1 VKRNRLIVLLGPTGV
16 GKTELSLRL
25 AEAWGSSIISSDSR
39 QFFKELKIGTA
50 APTREQLDRV
60 KHYFIG
66 VKSITDYYSAGQ
78 YEIDVLQL
86 LNELFT
92 ENSTQFLVGG
102 AMLYIDAVC
111 NGLDDL
117 PPVSTEIRNKVLA
130 IWNELG
136 IEGIGQKLKE
146 LDPVC
151 YKTIDIKNKQRVI
164 HAIEV
169 SLSTGKPYS
178 ELLKHEKKER
188 PFDIIKI
195 GLNLPREELY
205 QRINQRVDVMIE
217 EGLIQEAESLYP
229 YKHLNA
235 LNTVGYKELFQ
246 YMDGKYS
253 LDFAINMIKQNSRRY
268 AKRQLTWFN
277 ADKEIQWFNPKQH
290 VEISAT
296 LEKRAL

>member
-16 GKTELSLRL
+16 GKTELSLQL
-25 AEAWGSSIISSDSR
+25 AETFNSSIISSDSR
-39 QFFKELKIGTA
+39 QIFKELKIGTA
-50 APTREQLDRV
+50 APTQEQLDRV

-66 VKSITDYYSAGQ
+66 TKSITDYYSAGQ
-78 YEIDVLQL
+78 YEVDVLQV

-102 AMLYIDAVC
+102 SMLYIDAVC
-111 NGLDDL
+111 EGLDDL
-117 PPVSTEIRNKVLA
+117 PTISTEVRTQVLS
-130 IWNELG
+130 IWNESG
-136 IEGIGQKLKE
+136 IDGLRRKLQKL
-146 LDPVC
+146 DHA
-151 YKTIDIKNKQRVI
+151 YYQTIDINNKQRVM
-164 HAIEV
+164 HAIEI
-169 SLSTGKPYS
+169 SLSTEKPYS

-205 QRINQRVDVMIE
+205 QRINQRVDIMIQD
-217 EGLIQEAESLYP
+217 GLIQEAEALYP
-229 YKHLNA
+229 HKHLNA

-246 YMDGKYS
+246 YMDGNHS

-277 ADKEIQWFNPKQH
+277 ADKEIQWFNPKQY

-296 LEKRAL
+296 LEKRTL

>member
-16 GKTELSLRL
+16 GKTELSLQL
-25 AEAWGSSIISSDSR
+25 AETFNSSIISSDSR
-39 QFFKELKIGTA
+39 QIFKELKIGTA
-50 APTREQLDRV
+50 APTQEQLDRV

-66 VKSITDYYSAGQ
+66 TKSITDYYSAGQ
-78 YEIDVLQL
+78 YEVDVLQV

-102 AMLYIDAVC
+102 SMLYIDAVC
-111 NGLDDL
+111 EGLDDL
-117 PPVSTEIRNKVLA
+117 PTISTEVRTQVLS
-130 IWNELG
+130 IWNESG
-136 IEGIGQKLKE
+136 IDGLRRKLQKL
-146 LDPVC
+146 DPA
-151 YKTIDIKNKQRVI
+151 YYQTIDINNKQRVM
-164 HAIEV
+164 HAIEI
-169 SLSTGKPYS
+169 SLSTEKPYS

-205 QRINQRVDVMIE
+205 QRINQRVDIMIQD
-217 EGLIQEAESLYP
+217 GLIQEAEALYP
-229 YKHLNA
+229 HKHLNA

-246 YMDGKYS
+246 YMDGNHS

-277 ADKEIQWFNPKQH
+277 ADKEIQWFNPKQY

-296 LEKRAL
+296 LEKRTL

>member
-1 VKRNRLIVLLGPTGV
+1 MKRNRLIVLLGPTGV
-16 GKTELSLRL
+16 GKTELSLQL
-25 AEAWGSSIISSDSR
+25 AETFNSSIISSDSR
-39 QFFKELKIGTA
+39 QIFKELKIGTA
-50 APTREQLDRV
+50 APTQEQLDRV

-66 VKSITDYYSAGQ
+66 TKSITDYYSAGQ
-78 YEIDVLQL
+78 YEVDVLQV

-102 AMLYIDAVC
+102 SMLYIDAVC
-111 NGLDDL
+111 EGLDDL
-117 PPVSTEIRNKVLA
+117 PTISTEVRTQVLS
-130 IWNELG
+130 IWNESG
-136 IEGIGQKLKE
+136 IDGLRRKLQKL
-146 LDPVC
+146 DPA
-151 YKTIDIKNKQRVI
+151 YYQTIDINNKQRVM
-164 HAIEV
+164 HAIEI
-169 SLSTGKPYS
+169 SLSTEKPYS

-205 QRINQRVDVMIE
+205 QRINQRVDIMIQD
-217 EGLIQEAESLYP
+217 GLIQEAEALYP
-229 YKHLNA
+229 HKHLNA

-246 YMDGKYS
+246 YMDGNHS

-277 ADKEIQWFNPKQH
+277 ADKEIQWFNPKQY

-296 LEKRAL
+296 LEKRTL

>member
-1 VKRNRLIVLLGPTGV
+1 MKSNRLIVLLGPTGV
-16 GKTELSLRL
+16 GKTELSLQL
-25 AEAWGSSIISSDSR
+25 AETFNSSIISSDSR
-39 QFFKELKIGTA
+39 QIFKELKIGTA
-50 APTREQLDRV
+50 APTQEQLDRV

-66 VKSITDYYSAGQ
+66 TKSITDYYSAGQ
-78 YEIDVLQL
+78 YEVDVLQV

-102 AMLYIDAVC
+102 SMLYIDAVC
-111 NGLDDL
+111 EGLDDL
-117 PPVSTEIRNKVLA
+117 PTISTEVRTQVLS
-130 IWNELG
+130 IWNESG
-136 IEGIGQKLKE
+136 IDGLRRKLQKL
-146 LDPVC
+146 DPA
-151 YKTIDIKNKQRVI
+151 YYQTIDINNKQRVM
-164 HAIEV
+164 HAIEI
-169 SLSTGKPYS
+169 SLSTEKPYS

-205 QRINQRVDVMIE
+205 QRINQRVDIMIQD
-217 EGLIQEAESLYP
+217 GLIQEAEALYP
-229 YKHLNA
+229 HKHLNA

-246 YMDGKYS
+246 YMDGNHS

-277 ADKEIQWFNPKQH
+277 ADKEIQWFNPKQY

-296 LEKRAL
+296 LEKRTL

>member
-1 VKRNRLIVLLGPTGV
+1 MKRNRLIVLLGPTGV
-16 GKTELSLRL
+16 GKTELSLQL
-25 AEAWGSSIISSDSR
+25 AETFNSSIISSDSR

-78 YEIDVLQL
+78 YEVDVLQL
-86 LNELFT
+86 LNELFA

-102 AMLYIDAVC
+102 SMLYIDAVC
-111 NGLDDL
+111 NGLDEL

-130 IWNELG
+130 IWNESG
-136 IEGIGQKLKE
+136 INGIGQKLQE
-146 LDPVC
+146 LDPAC
-151 YKTIDIKNKQRVI
+151 YKTIDINNKQRVI

-205 QRINQRVDVMIE
+205 QRINQRVDIMIE
-217 EGLIQEAESLYP
+217 NGLIQEVESLYP

-277 ADKEIQWFNPKQH
+277 ADKEIQWFNPKQP

-296 LEKRAL
+296 LEKRTL